1 MSSALRHVSQIEP
14 HVRFLRLI
22 TEEYLFVTDASMNEF
37 LSVNTT
43 SGSGLNTVVISA
55 TEPVSEPT
63 SAYSLV
69 RDLGRRVTVVSDAA
83 GNLVKQVWIQVQGV
97 SGSGSEGVEDSAP
110 EYGTFW
116 ISTFNVDGVSV
127 QWARLG

>member
-14 HVRFLRLI
+14 TVRFLRLI
-22 TEEYLFVTDASMNEF
+22 SMGYIFVPDVSMNEF
-37 LSVNTT
+37 LSENIT

-55 TEPVSEPT
+55 TAPASGDG

-83 GNLVKQVWIQVQGV
+83 GNLVRQVWIQVQGV
-97 SGSGSEGVEDSAP
+97 SGSGSEGVADSAP

-116 ISTFNVDGVSV
+116 IPSYYADGTAI